1 LEDLRRAQQ
10 FIGDWLDNGHGAVG
24 AGEM

>member
-10 FIGDWLDNGHGAVG
+10 FIGDWLDNGHGDVG
-24 AGEM
+24 AGEI